1 MNWVDASGR
10 EPKRDLTRCVTKI
23 TALRVAP
30 TQDGVTPQ
38 VTLPFFHL
46 TLRWSTTYLCWQL
59 DRTNETSFYF
69 SRVVTLFQ

>member
-38 VTLPFFHL
+38 VTLPFSTSPFAGRLLIYAGSWTVQTRPPFIFHG
-46 TLRWSTTYLCWQL
+46 
-59 DRTNETSFYF
+59 
-69 SRVVTLFQ
+69 